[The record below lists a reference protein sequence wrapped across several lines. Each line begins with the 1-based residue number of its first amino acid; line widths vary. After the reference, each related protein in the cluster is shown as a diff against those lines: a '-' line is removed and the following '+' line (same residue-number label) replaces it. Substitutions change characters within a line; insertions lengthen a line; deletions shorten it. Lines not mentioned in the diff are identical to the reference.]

1 MGASMTESMSKKEIL
16 ECLKLSMQKE
26 VNMMRE
32 ILSNMHREEL
42 SLQFNDKT
50 SWEHVMIERAEMI
63 DRLGTLRQKRM
74 SATELFEKQSSY
86 EDNEAI
92 EILTLRDQIVAL
104 AERMNLIK
112 CRNEYLSQHLV
123 LQEHPSSQT
132 SLPTPQIQRPKRKSS
147 IATYPRKK

>member
-1 MGASMTESMSKKEIL
+1 MTDPTSKKEIL
-16 ECLKLSMQKE
+16 ERLKLSMQKE

-63 DRLGTLRQKRM
+63 DRLSMLRKTRM
-74 SATELFEKQSSY
+74 LHTEQFEKEAPY
-86 EDNEAI
+86 ADNESV
-92 EILTLRDQIVAL
+92 EILSLRDQIVAL

-112 CRNEYLSQHLV
+112 CRNEYLSQHIV
-123 LQEHPSSQT
+123 IQQGAPSRT
-132 SLPTPQIQRPKRKSS
+132 IQPAREAQRLKRKTS
-147 IATYPRKK
+147 IATYPPKE